1 MRTMILLGVVAMA
14 LTLCGCEP
22 VLSLHPLFDDS
33 EGVFEPGLLGNWID
47 SDGLKMELRTRMP
60 AAYTLQRPEAGIY
73 TLILVDDK
81 ENEHLFYAQLGRL
94 GNALFLDVRPENY
107 DELFQVPAH
116 GFFKVRLEKDALELA
131 FLDDTRVKQMV
142 RENKVKL
149 GHEWILHDDILLTA
163 PTKELQS
170 LVVEYAADTEAFS
183 PVRFHRPV
191 NGQAK

>member
-47 SDGLKMELRTRMP
+47 SDGLKMELRTRKEP
-60 AAYTLQRPEAGIY
+60 GIY
-73 TLILVDDK
+73 TLILLDDEEK
-81 ENEHLFYAQLGRL
+81 EHLFYAQLGRL

-131 FLDDTRVKQMV
+131 FLDDTRVEEMV